1 MSSRQIFVEKKK
13 KKDTRYKYLA
23 PSKCLFIFLSSFP
36 PGSSDELFVEKKK
49 DGEKRVDRE
58 KWTHASTFTLDGV
71 HNACG
76 VEERLIINRRSAHQY
91 DQFAVDDSSRTEVL
105 GAWSA
110 CSNSSF
116 DCYRNYWPAAAAKAK
131 SACKAIWPWQS
142 SFSSTPSLAVELIT
156 SSAPSF
162 VTSSFQP
169 HFRAIVC
176 SLKNEPN

>member
-1 MSSRQIFVEKKK
+1 MSFYIFIKFSPGFIGWAIRWKKK
-13 KKDTRYKYLA
+13 
-23 PSKCLFIFLSSFP
+23 
-36 PGSSDELFVEKKK
+36 GW
-49 DGEKRVDRE
+49 RE
-58 KWTHASTFTLDGV
+58 KGWSWKVNTRLDLHPGWGAQRV
-71 HNACG
+71 W
-76 VEERLIINRRSAHQY
+76 RWRTLIINRRSAHQY

>member
-1 MSSRQIFVEKKK
+1 MSFYIFIKFS
-13 KKDTRYKYLA
+13 
-23 PSKCLFIFLSSFP
+23 PGFI
-36 PGSSDELFVEKKK
+36 GWAIRWKKKK
-49 DGEKRVDRE
+49 DGEKRVDGE

>member
-1 MSSRQIFVEKKK
+1 MSFYIFIKFSPE
-13 KKDTRYKYLA
+13 
-23 PSKCLFIFLSSFP
+23 FI
-36 PGSSDELFVEKKK
+36 GWAIRWKKKK
-49 DGEKRVDRE
+49 DGEKRVDGE
-58 KWTHASTFTLDGV
+58 KWTHASTFTLGGV

>member
-1 MSSRQIFVEKKK
+1 MSFYIFIKFSPE
-13 KKDTRYKYLA
+13 
-23 PSKCLFIFLSSFP
+23 FI
-36 PGSSDELFVEKKK
+36 GWAIRWKKKK

>member
-1 MSSRQIFVEKKK
+1 MSFYIFIKFS
-13 KKDTRYKYLA
+13 
-23 PSKCLFIFLSSFP
+23 PGFI
-36 PGSSDELFVEKKK
+36 GWAIRWKKKK